1 MMYYDNCANIVTYIK
16 CMELI
21 PNPDT
26 IEVCIP
32 NIKSSTYKFLVLVN
46 IDPYHSCTQQL
57 YQRMNDN
64 SFLYLPTTP
73 KHMCPDFEDGH
84 SEFYDT
90 AKYIKYHIKLVN
102 VGYIPSNAPMLG
114 IYPLIPIYPFVLY

>member
-1 MMYYDNCANIVTYIK
+1 
-16 CMELI
+16 MELI

-26 IEVCIP
+26 MEVYIP

-46 IDPYHSCTQQL
+46 IDPSHSCTQQL

-73 KHMCPDFEDGH
+73 KHMGPDFEDGH

-90 AKYIKYHIKLVN
+90 AKYIIISSWSMLDISPAMPPCLV
-102 VGYIPSNAPMLG
+102 YTH
-114 IYPLIPIYPFVLY
+114 